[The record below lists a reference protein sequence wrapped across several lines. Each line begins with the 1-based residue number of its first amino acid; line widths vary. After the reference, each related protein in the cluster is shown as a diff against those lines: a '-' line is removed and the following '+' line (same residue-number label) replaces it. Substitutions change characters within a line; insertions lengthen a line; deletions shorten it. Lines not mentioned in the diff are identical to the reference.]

1 MIYKKP
7 DPKEI
12 ATGLKEYNLNPD
24 DLFTK
29 DSLKVRLVKKAILKS
44 LTPGERSILL
54 TYAECGSVR
63 KTRDVLDNSDCVTS
77 ALVRSIKKKV
87 LREYEELKQASRL

>member
-1 MIYKKP
+1 MYKKP

-12 ATGLKEYNLNPD
+12 KAGLKEYNLNPD
-24 DLFTK
+24 ELFTK
-29 DSLKVRLVKKAILKS
+29 DSMRVRLVKKAILRS

-63 KTRDVLDNSDCVTS
+63 KTRDVLDNSDSVTS

-87 LREYEELKQASRL
+87 RLAYEDLKQHSKAL